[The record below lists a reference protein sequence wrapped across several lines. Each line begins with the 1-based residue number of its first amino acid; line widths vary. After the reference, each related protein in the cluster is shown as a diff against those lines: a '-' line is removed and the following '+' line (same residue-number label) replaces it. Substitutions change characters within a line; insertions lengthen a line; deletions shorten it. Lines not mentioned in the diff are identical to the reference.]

1 MACVGLLVT
10 VLAASFVGGTLS
22 QVQDDAAVVPTCREV
37 QQAWVYKSLGPK
49 DLVPTAPRIGH
60 DLAVCSKGKTCC
72 TKRMEDKY
80 LEASKKDFQDVVQST
95 SAYLKYLVSQNAARF
110 QEQFHGL
117 IQKSENETHHLFR
130 NVYKNMAIEANSLI
144 EGFHRKLSFYVNG
157 AELSVTDS
165 VKDFFDTLFPLV
177 YRRLL
182 NPKMTD
188 MSADYTN
195 CVMDLQR
202 EVLPFGELPTKIS
215 TQLQRSLSAARVFV
229 QALNL
234 GVEVV
239 NTTNHLV
246 LTRDCTKALLKF
258 KYCSHCQGKPLIKPC
273 GNYCMNVMR
282 GCLASVT
289 DINPHWNSYIDVMQ
303 SLTKGMKGMYSV
315 ETIMATL
322 PDKVSESIMIAMQ
335 NGPSLTAKVQKAC
348 RRPRQRNRRAS
359 QPVLTGGVRRAN
371 KPPANLYEHIQTFVR
386 HLAMSKGFYSN
397 LAETIC
403 NDDSLAVRPGE
414 EETCWNGLSYGRYTI
429 PVVDN
434 GFQAQ
439 RFNPELRVDKEDA
452 TIVNIIDKLKHIKE
466 LIVSKMAMWVEDPDW
481 DDSGGS
487 GDGPFGDG
495 EYSGDSDD
503 EDYQDSSGSGDGE
516 TPAVTDTGSKNE
528 EEMYFEDSTPK
539 QKAAAPGDSRVETI
553 NDVDRQNAD
562 PNVLNTESSSTAPA
576 ATVSLVAMATF
587 IVTAYLRHTL

>member
-1 MACVGLLVT
+1 
-10 VLAASFVGGTLS
+10 
-22 QVQDDAAVVPTCREV
+22 
-37 QQAWVYKSLGPK
+37 
-49 DLVPTAPRIGH
+49 
-60 DLAVCSKGKTCC
+60 
-72 TKRMEDKY
+72 
-80 LEASKKDFQDVVQST
+80 
-95 SAYLKYLVSQNAARF
+95 
-110 QEQFHGL
+110 QFHGL

-202 EVLPFGELPTKIS
+202 EVLPFGELPTRIS

-315 ETIMATL
+315 ETVMATL

-335 NGPSLTAKVQKAC
+335 NGPSLTAKVPSTIHVQPARSASKGIDLAGSYEVKSEQVQKAC
-348 RRPRQRNRRAS
+348 RKPRQRNRRAS
-359 QPVLTGGVRRAN
+359 QPVLTGGVRRAD

-466 LIVSKMAMWVEDPDW
+466 LIVSKMAMWEEDPDW

-487 GDGPFGDG
+487 SGMGPDG
-495 EYSGDSDD
+495 EYSGDNDD

-516 TPAVTDTGSKNE
+516 TPPLTDPGVRTDEG
-528 EEMYFEDSTPK
+528 MYFAEDATTPK
-539 QKAAAPGDSRVETI
+539 QKTPPGNSRSETI
-553 NDVDRQNAD
+553 NDRDRQGAD
-562 PNVLNTESSSTAPA
+562 PNVLGTESGSTAPA
-576 ATVSLVAMATF
+576 ATMSLIAIATL